1 MYQCPLKNDGLE
13 LYFMKELLSVVIP
26 TYNEKDN
33 ITPLI
38 TGVHQALAGCDHEIV
53 VVDDNSQDGT
63 IEIIKKLAAQ
73 YPVKLF
79 VRRDERGLATAVIH
93 GIKQASGNVIA
104 VMDADL
110 QHPPEILPKLFKA
123 IQDGADMAIAS
134 RYIKGGGC
142 PNWGVFRRITSKGA
156 LRIAHIFL
164 PSSRRVKDPMSG
176 YFMFRRENVDLL
188 KLKPVGYKIALE
200 IMIVGSFKN
209 VVEVPFIFKERN
221 AGQSKLRPQQ
231 QIEYLS
237 HILSLMSR
245 TGEFWRF
252 VKFIGVGISG
262 TGVNEGV
269 LALVRTFT
277 DWHGVFQLIP
287 GIEVSII
294 TNFLLNDFFTFAD
307 RRSGKVGSFF
317 GRLLKYNLFAAAGAF
332 INWGIAA
339 LLYNNAGLDIY
350 LANIIGIVIAFL
362 WNYFFSTIWA
372 WK

>member
-1 MYQCPLKNDGLE
+1 
-13 LYFMKELLSVVIP
+13 MKELLSVVIP

-38 TGVHQALAGCDHEIV
+38 NGVHQALSGCDHEIII
-53 VVDDNSQDGT
+53 VDDESKDGT
-63 IEIIKKLAAQ
+63 IEIVKKLALK
-73 YPVKLF
+73 YPIKIF

-93 GIKQASGNVIA
+93 GIRQASGNVIA

-110 QHPPEILPKLFKA
+110 QHPPAILPKLYKA
-123 IQDGADMAIAS
+123 ISEGADMSIAS
-134 RYIKGGGC
+134 RYVKGGGC
-142 PNWGVFRRITSKGA
+142 PNWGLFRRVTSKVA

-176 YFMFRRENVDLL
+176 FFMFRRDNVDLA

-200 IMIVGSFKN
+200 IMIVGAFKN
-209 VVEVPFIFKERN
+209 VVEVPFIFKERS
-221 AGQSKLRPQQ
+221 AGRSKLRPQQ
-231 QIEYLS
+231 QVEYLS

-252 VKFIGVGISG
+252 VKFIGVGASG
-262 TGVNEGV
+262 TLVNLGV
-269 LALVRTFT
+269 LSLVTTFT
-277 DWHGVFQLIP
+277 HWNEKIQAIP

-307 RRSGKVGSFF
+307 RRTGKVSSFF
-317 GRLLKYNLFAAAGAF
+317 GRLVKYNVIALIGAF
-332 INWGIAA
+332 INWGIYA
-339 LLYNNAGLDIY
+339 LMVHNGIDIY
-350 LANIIGIVIAFL
+350 LSDFVGIVIAFL
-362 WNYFFSTIWA
+362 WNYFFSMIWA

>member
-1 MYQCPLKNDGLE
+1 MYQCPFFFGLD
-13 LYFMKELLSVVIP
+13 LQMKELLSVVIP

-38 TGVHQALAGCDHEIV
+38 TAVHQALDGISHEIII
-53 VVDDNSQDGT
+53 VDDSSDDGT
-63 IEIIKKLAAQ
+63 IDIVKKLTVKF
-73 YPVKLF
+73 PVKIF

-110 QHPPEILPKLFKA
+110 QHPPEILPQLFKA
-123 IQDGADMAIAS
+123 IQGGADMAIAS

-142 PNWGVFRRITSKGA
+142 PNWGLIRRLTSKGA
-156 LRIAHIFL
+156 LMVAHIFL

-176 YFMFRRENVDLL
+176 YFMFRPEKVDLL

-200 IMIVGSFKN
+200 IMIVGAFTKI
-209 VVEVPFIFKERN
+209 VEVPFMFKERS
-221 AGQSKLRPQQ
+221 AGRSKLKIQTQ
-231 QIEYLS
+231 VEYLS

-252 VKFIGVGISG
+252 VKFIAVGATG

-269 LALVRTFT
+269 LALVITFT
-277 DWHGVFQLIP
+277 NWHGVIQLIP

-307 RRSGKVGSFF
+307 RRSGKIGSFF
-317 GRLLKYNLFAAAGAF
+317 WRLLKYNVFAGAGAF
-332 INWGIAA
+332 INWGVAA
-339 LLYNNAGLDIY
+339 LLFNNAGVDIY
-350 LANIIGIVIAFL
+350 IANIIGIVVAFL

>member
-1 MYQCPLKNDGLE
+1 
-13 LYFMKELLSVVIP
+13 MKEILSVVIP

-33 ITPLI
+33 ITTLI
-38 TGVHQALAGCDHEIV
+38 TEVHKALSGCDHEIII
-53 VVDDNSQDGT
+53 VDDNSQDGT
-63 IEIIKKLAAQ
+63 IDIVNKLAKQ

-79 VRRDERGLATAVIH
+79 VRRDEKGLSTAVIH
-93 GIKQASGNVIA
+93 GIKQASGSTIA

-110 QHPPEILPKLFKA
+110 QHPPEILPLLYKA
-123 IQDGADMAIAS
+123 IEGGADMAIAS

-142 PNWGVFRRITSKGA
+142 PNWGLFRRVTSKVA
-156 LRIAHIFL
+156 IKIAHIFL

-176 YFMFRRENVDLL
+176 FFMFRPEKVDLL

-209 VVEVPFIFKERN
+209 IVEVPFIFKKRS

-262 TGVNEGV
+262 TLVNLGV
-269 LALVRTFT
+269 LSLVTTFT
-277 DWHGVFQLIP
+277 QWTEIVQIIP

-307 RRSGKVGSFF
+307 RRSGKMGSFL

-332 INWGIAA
+332 INWGIYA
-339 LLYNNAGLDIY
+339 LMIHHGVDIY
-350 LANIIGIVIAFL
+350 LSDFVGIVIAFL

>member
-1 MYQCPLKNDGLE
+1 
-13 LYFMKELLSVVIP
+13 MKELLSVVIP

-38 TGVHQALAGCDHEIV
+38 TEVHQALIGCDHEIII
-53 VVDDNSQDGT
+53 VDDNSQDGT
-63 IEIIKKLAAQ
+63 IEIVKKLASQ

-79 VRRDERGLATAVIH
+79 VRRDEKGLATAVIH
-93 GIKQASGNVIA
+93 GIKQASGNIVA

-110 QHPPEILPKLFKA
+110 QHPPEILPKLYKA
-123 IQDGADMAIAS
+123 IQDGADMAVAS

-142 PNWGVFRRITSKGA
+142 PNWGLFRRITSKVA

-176 YFMFRRENVDLL
+176 YFMFRKENVDLL

-200 IMIVGSFKN
+200 VMLVGSFKN
-209 VVEVPFIFKERN
+209 VVEVPYIFNERS
-221 AGQSKLRPQQ
+221 AGRSKLRPQQ

-252 VKFIGVGISG
+252 LKFIGVGLCG
-262 TGVNEGV
+262 TGVNLGV
-269 LALVRTFT
+269 LSLVTTFT
-277 DWHGVFQLIP
+277 NWNEIVRVIP
-287 GIEVSII
+287 GIEVSVI

-307 RRSGKVGSFF
+307 RRTGKVGSFF
-317 GRLLKYNLFAAAGAF
+317 GRLVKYNVFAFIGAF
-332 INWGIAA
+332 INIGIYT
-339 LLYNNAGLDIY
+339 LLTQHGVDIY
-350 LANIIGIVIAFL
+350 LSDFIGIVIAFL
-362 WNYFFSTIWA
+362 WNYFFSMIWA

>member
-1 MYQCPLKNDGLE
+1 
-13 LYFMKELLSVVIP
+13 MKETLSIIVP

-38 TGVHQALAGCDHEIV
+38 TRISEALAGQDFEIII
-53 VVDDNSQDGT
+53 VDDDSKDGT
-63 IEIIKKLAAQ
+63 IDIVRGLAKK

-79 VRRDERGLATAVIH
+79 VRREEKGLATAVIH
-93 GIKQASGNVIA
+93 GIRKASGNVIG

-110 QHPPEILPKLFKA
+110 QHPPEILPKLVKA
-123 IQDGADMAIAS
+123 IEGGADMVFAS
-134 RYIKGGGC
+134 RYVKGGGC
-142 PNWGVFRRITSKGA
+142 PNWGLTRRMISKGA
-156 LRIAHIFL
+156 LMVAHIFL
-164 PSSRRVKDPMSG
+164 PSSRRVKDAVSG
-176 YFMFRRENVDLL
+176 FFMFRRKNVDPEA
-188 KLKPVGYKIALE
+188 LKPVGYKIALE

-209 VVEVPFIFKERN
+209 VVEVPFVFEERS

-231 QIEYLS
+231 QLEYLS
-237 HILSLMSR
+237 HVLSLMSR

-262 TGVNEGV
+262 TLVNLGVQS
-269 LALVRTFT
+269 LVTTFT
-277 DWHGVFQLIP
+277 HWDAKVQLIP

-307 RRSGKVGSFF
+307 RRTGKAGSFF
-317 GRLLKYNLFAAAGAF
+317 GRMVKYNVIALVGAF
-332 INWGIAA
+332 INWGIAS
-339 LLYNNAGLDIY
+339 LLIHAGLDVY
-350 LANIIGIVIAFL
+350 LSNFIGIVIAFL

>member
-1 MYQCPLKNDGLE
+1 
-13 LYFMKELLSVVIP
+13 MKEMLSVVIP

-33 ITPLI
+33 INPLI
-38 TGVHQALAGCDHEIV
+38 TGVRQALSGCDHEIV
-53 VVDDNSQDGT
+53 IVDDDSQDGT
-63 IEIIKKLAAQ
+63 IEIVKKLASQ

-79 VRRDERGLATAVIH
+79 VRTEEKGLSTAVIH
-93 GIKQASGNVIA
+93 GIKQASGDIVA

-110 QHPPEILPKLFKA
+110 QHPPAILPLLYKA
-123 IQDGADMAIAS
+123 IKDGADMAIAS
-134 RYIKGGGC
+134 RYVKGGGC
-142 PNWGVFRRITSKGA
+142 PNWGLFRRITSKVA
-156 LRIAHIFL
+156 LRISHIFL

-176 YFMFRRENVDLL
+176 FFMFRRQKVDLL

-200 IMIVGSFKN
+200 IMIVGSFEKI
-209 VVEVPFIFKERN
+209 VEVPFIFKERST
-221 AGQSKLRPQQ
+221 GQSKLRPQQ

-245 TGEFWRF
+245 TGEFMRF
-252 VKFIGVGISG
+252 VKFIIVGLCG

-277 DWHGVFQLIP
+277 TWHGTLQLIP

-307 RRSGKVGSFF
+307 RRSGKIGSFF
-317 GRLLKYNLFAAAGAF
+317 GRLLKYNLFAAVGAV
-332 INWGIAA
+332 INWGIAV
-339 LLYNNAGLDIY
+339 LLFNNAGLDIY
-350 LANIIGIVIAFL
+350 LANIIGIVVAFL